1 MRMGHRMRR
10 MVSRVFHIQMKM
22 GEHHGQP
29 FDTRGKVF
37 LPLSFDPIIEDLFQD
52 VVCIFVDPQTLKYF
66 FVSEDIIVAEGNID
80 VECVE
85 EVLKANGL
93 QWDQL
98 MENDPQLLDAYS
110 INVKLDLVESPTLYQ
125 ASYDTWRHGYGV
137 ASWSSL
143 VKTAKEQSINL
154 KAS

>member
-1 MRMGHRMRR
+1 MGHRMRK
-10 MVSRVFHIQMKM
+10 MISRIFHLKTKM
-22 GEHHGQP
+22 GARHGHV
-29 FDTRGKVF
+29 FSTHGKVF
-37 LPLSFDPIIEDLFQD
+37 LPLSLDPIIEDLFQD
-52 VVCIFVDPQTLKYF
+52 VVCIFVDPRTLEYF
-66 FVSEDIIVAEGNID
+66 LVSEDIIVAEGNID